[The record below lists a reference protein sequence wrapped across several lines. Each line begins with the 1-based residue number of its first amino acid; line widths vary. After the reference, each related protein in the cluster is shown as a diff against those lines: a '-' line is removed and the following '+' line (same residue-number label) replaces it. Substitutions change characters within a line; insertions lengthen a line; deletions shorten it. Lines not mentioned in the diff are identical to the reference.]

1 MYRAMREKFIRENSD
16 QGIRMKVLCYAVNDI
31 TLYRYNYHLTSNRID
46 KKGSAHKERL
56 S

>member
-31 TLYRYNYHLTSNRID
+31 TLYIYNLSLD
-46 KKGSAHKERL
+46 K
-56 S
+56 

>member
-1 MYRAMREKFIRENSD
+1 MYRAMRENSD

-31 TLYRYNYHLTSNRID
+31 TLYRYNYHLTNNRID

>member
-16 QGIRMKVLCYAVNDI
+16 LGIRMKVLFYAVNDI
-31 TLYRYNYHLTSNRID
+31 TLYRYNYHLTNNRID